1 MAETLKSDQPLTPA
15 GRLFLQPKMEQV
27 IQAAIAVESPIDVDA
42 IKSEV
47 RRSVML
53 QHPRFCSLMVRDQS
67 GRENWRRTPVDVD
80 RHVIVRHEPISSDP
94 DEDAVADFMADL
106 SVSSPLPA
114 DKPLWEIHLLLAHK
128 TVVFRVHHA
137 LGDGISLMSM
147 LLSCCRREDD
157 PERTPTIAGIGGSAG
172 GRRWSAWALVKA
184 VWFTLIYCLEFGLR
198 ALWLRDRT
206 TALSG
211 GDGVE
216 LWPRRLASAR
226 FRLDDMKAVKQAVGG
241 ATINDVLFGVIS
253 RGLSRYLDINSP
265 KALPEGLRIT
275 GVAMVNLRSQAG
287 LQDLSKLMDSKSG
300 IRWGNKFGMLLLPIY
315 YHRGGSDPIQF
326 VRRAKAMIDKKK
338 LSLEAPFSY
347 RVGDLVMSLFGAK
360 IACILNYRIVC
371 NTTFT
376 ISNVIGP
383 QEKITMVGNPVK
395 HIRVTSSSLPHAITM
410 HMELENLSSDDL
422 IGAIINFALLKV
434 AEDDAKAKGWVVG
447 YVPPGEDEVLHEDE
461 DVVLITKGNV
471 LSTVERKE
479 NEVFQRLGESLLKH
493 LEDEDRAEA
502 ETERPST
509 SAVAEASSSEIDKE
523 ISEKTL

>member
-1 MAETLKSDQPLTPA
+1 MAPETLKSDEPLTPA

-27 IQAAIAVESPIDVDA
+27 IHAAIAVESPIDVDA
-42 IKSEV
+42 VKYEV

-53 QHPRFCSLMVRDQS
+53 QHPRFCSLMVRDPR
-67 GRENWRRTPVDVD
+67 GREHWRRTPVDVD
-80 RHVIVRHEPISSDP
+80 RHVIVRREPISGEP
-94 DEDAVADFMADL
+94 DEDAVADFVADL

-114 DKPLWEIHLLLAHK
+114 DKPLWEIHLLLAHN
-128 TVVFRVHHA
+128 TAVFRVHHA

-147 LLSCCRREDD
+147 LLSCCRRAED
-157 PERTPTIAGIGGSAG
+157 PERIPTIAGIGGSAA
-172 GRRWSAWALVKA
+172 RVRSWRAWAVVKA

-206 TALSG
+206 TVFSG

-275 GVAMVNLRSQAG
+275 GVGMVNLRPQAG

-315 YHRGGSDPIQF
+315 YHKGGSDPIQF

-347 RVGDLVMSLFGAK
+347 KVGDLVMSIFGAK
-360 IACILNYRIVC
+360 IACLLNYRIVC

-410 HMELENLSSDDL
+410 HMVSYAGIADL
-422 IGAIINFALLKV
+422 QILVAKDIIPDPKVLAKCFEDALLEMKAA
-434 AEDDAKAKGWVVG
+434 AED
-447 YVPPGEDEVLHEDE
+447 
-461 DVVLITKGNV
+461 
-471 LSTVERKE
+471 
-479 NEVFQRLGESLLKH
+479 
-493 LEDEDRAEA
+493 
-502 ETERPST
+502 
-509 SAVAEASSSEIDKE
+509 
-523 ISEKTL
+523 ISKS